1 MKQSIKAFTLM
12 VVFSVMAIGAA
23 QAHKV
28 TIFAWTEGDRV
39 FTQSK
44 FSGGKRVNNG
54 TVDVFDSQGDLLL
67 TGQTDDRGEFSFVAP
82 AVTDLNI
89 VLTAGMGHRNSW
101 RLSAAELTAQSGQAT
116 EEKMAT
122 PAEAIPEQAE
132 AHLQREAPGLTPQAV
147 EAIVAKQLDEKLKP
161 LTRLMVAA
169 QDKGTSIG
177 DILGGIGY
185 ILGLVG
191 LGAYLR
197 YRKDGRS
204 S

>member
-1 MKQSIKAFTLM
+1 
-12 VVFSVMAIGAA
+12 
-23 QAHKV
+23 
-28 TIFAWTEGDRV
+28 
-39 FTQSK
+39 
-44 FSGGKRVNNG
+44 
-54 TVDVFDSQGDLLL
+54 
-67 TGQTDDRGEFSFVAP
+67 
-82 AVTDLNI
+82 
-89 VLTAGMGHRNSW
+89 MGHQNSW

-116 EEKMAT
+116 EEKMAP

-132 AHLQREAPGLTPQAV
+132 AHLQREVPGLTPQAV

>member
-1 MKQSIKAFTLM
+1 MTQSIKALTLM
-12 VVFSVMAIGAA
+12 VVFSVMVIGPAH
-23 QAHKV
+23 AHKV

-54 TVDVFDSQGDLLL
+54 TVEVFDSHGELLL
-67 TGQTDDRGEFSFVAP
+67 TGQTDDQGEFSFIAP
-82 AVTDLNI
+82 TVTDLNI
-89 VLTAGMGHRNSW
+89 VLTAGMGHQNSW
-101 RLSAAELTAQSGQAT
+101 RLSAAELTAPSGQAT
-116 EEKMAT
+116 DETMAP
-122 PAEAIPEQAE
+122 PADASPVQAE
-132 AHLQREAPGLTPQAV
+132 AHHQREAPGLTPQAV
-147 EAIVAKQLDEKLKP
+147 EAIVSKQLDEKLKP
-161 LTRLMVAA
+161 LTRMMVAA
-169 QDKGTSIG
+169 QDKGPSVG

-204 S
+204 P